1 MKLPKPE
8 DIMLF
13 EDDNIVVFN
22 KPASLTSESDSGG
35 GMSLALLAR
44 RRWPTAMLCHRL
56 DKETSGVIIA
66 AKNEETY
73 RHFSIMFQKRKIR
86 KDYHALVEGVR
97 RFENK
102 EINIPLG
109 KQGNYKAV
117 IDRREGKDAVTIIN
131 SLEFFKHHT
140 LLLAQPI
147 TGRFHQIRIHLATLG
162 FPIVGDAMYGGKP
175 FYLSSVKRR
184 YNTSKYQEEELAV
197 MNRTALHAYA
207 LEFENMD
214 GKQLRIEAP
223 YPKDYAVT
231 LKLLREYDAIN
242 AAMTEPE

>member
-1 MKLPKPE
+1 
-8 DIMLF
+8 MLF

-44 RRWPTAMLCHRL
+44 RHWPTVMLCHRL

-66 AKNEETY
+66 AKNEEVY
-73 RHFSIMFQKRKIR
+73 RHFSIMFQKRKI
-86 KDYHALVEGVR
+86 KKEYHALVEGIR
-97 RFENK
+97 RFEGK
-102 EINIPLG
+102 DINIPLS

-117 IDRREGKDAVTIIN
+117 VDRKDGKSALTLIN
-131 SLEFFKHHT
+131 SLEFFKHYT
-140 LLLAQPI
+140 LIQAQPF

-162 FPIVGDAMYGGKP
+162 FPIVGDALYGGKP
-175 FYLSSVKRR
+175 FFLSSVKRK
-184 YNTSKYQEEELAV
+184 YNTSKYQEEEVPV

-207 LEFENMD
+207 VEFENMD
-214 GKQLRIEAP
+214 GNYIRIEAP

-231 LKLLREYDAIN
+231 LKLLREYDALN
-242 AAMTEPE
+242 ATMTGPE